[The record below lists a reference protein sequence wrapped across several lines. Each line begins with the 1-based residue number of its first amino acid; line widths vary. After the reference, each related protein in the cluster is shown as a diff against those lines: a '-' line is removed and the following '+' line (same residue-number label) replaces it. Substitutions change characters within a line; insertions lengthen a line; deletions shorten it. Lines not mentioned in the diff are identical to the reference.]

1 MSLLQ
6 QAVVAGRAADRVAVD
21 QGWRRRHALT
31 KQPTFGAT
39 DTKGVA

>member
-1 MSLLQ
+1 VSLLQ

-21 QGWRRRHALT
+21 QAWRRRHALT

-39 DTKGVA
+39 DTEGVA